1 VKIVMR
7 AHICVGAGLLA
18 LMVLI
23 TTAQAITAQSVFARI
38 TNFVVDP
45 PKATCGKSFVVRVT
59 VAYQFP
65 EQTHWLRAVVRDLE
79 TEFRKIIVA
88 SEEREVRKEGSCG
101 FNVPVAAPSSP
112 CRLRLG
118 VYIQFKTAT
127 MDWTEF
133 RNEDA
138 WRIIEVEVAP
148 ETSSSST
155 SIWTTAPT
163 TTTSVKTITTT
174 QTETSSVASSR
185 TTDLAQP
192 MMILAMLGT
201 MGLLGVFLGV
211 RYFRK
216 RRPEVAKYL
225 PESIGLSKEEGKEGA
240 PKTVE
245 PAAEKKIEDYE
256 RYLSRLE
263 ELKAQGRI
271 SENIYQKLRKKY
283 AREPEEDTCQE

>member
-1 VKIVMR
+1 LVMISIWKR
-7 AHICVGAGLLA
+7 SRNGLLVCLV
-18 LMVLI
+18 LMVLM
-23 TTAQAITAQSVFARI
+23 TTVRTITAQSVLARI
-38 TNFVVDP
+38 TNLVVDP

-88 SEEREVRKEGSCG
+88 SEEKEVRKDGSWG

-138 WRIIEVEVAP
+138 WRVIEVEVAR

-155 SIWTTAPT
+155 SVWTTAPT
-163 TTTSVKTITTT
+163 TATSVKTITTT
-174 QTETSSVASSR
+174 QTETSSVVSSR
-185 TTDLAQP
+185 PTDLAP
-192 MMILAMLGT
+192 SVMILGMLGT
-201 MGLLGVFLGV
+201 IGVLGTFLAV
-211 RYFRK
+211 RYFQ
-216 RRPEVAKYL
+216 RRQPEVAKDL
-225 PESIGLSKEEGKEGA
+225 PERFGPSKEEVKVEGA

-245 PAAEKKIEDYE
+245 PTTEKIEDYE
-256 RYLSRLE
+256 RYLRRLE
-263 ELKAQGRI
+263 ELKSQGRI
-271 SENIYQKLRKKY
+271 SDNIYQKLRKKY
-283 AREPEEDTCQE
+283 EREAIEK

>member
-1 VKIVMR
+1 MR
-7 AHICVGAGLLA
+7 AHVCVGAGLLA
-18 LMVLI
+18 LTVLM
-23 TTAQAITAQSVFARI
+23 TTAQVITAQSVFARI

-45 PKATCGKSFVVRVT
+45 PKATCGKSFVIRVT

-79 TEFRKIIVA
+79 TEFRKIIVS
-88 SEEREVRKEGSCG
+88 SEEKEVRKDGSWG

-155 SIWTTAPT
+155 SIWTMTPT
-163 TTTSVKTITTT
+163 TATSVKTITTT
-174 QTETSSVASSR
+174 QTETPSVVSSR

-192 MMILAMLGT
+192 MTILGMLAT
-201 MGLLGVFLGV
+201 MGLLGLFLA
-211 RYFRK
+211 FRHFGK
-216 RRPEVAKYL
+216 RQPKVAKHL
-225 PESIGLSKEEGKEGA
+225 PESIGLKEGVKEGA

-245 PAAEKKIEDYE
+245 PAAETKIEDYE

-283 AREPEEDTCQE
+283 AREAVEK